1 MTAPAKPYPTEVEA
15 SVEQLVYVR
24 EDEYTVARMSAD
36 GLAAFVAS
44 GRALAGVQPGE
55 TLRLAGEW
63 DEHPRHGS
71 RLVVERCERVVP
83 STVRAITLYLGSGL
97 IRGIGPRLAY
107 AIVSHFGER
116 TLTVIDAEPER
127 LREVINIGA
136 VRQEQIV
143 QAWAEQKE
151 IAALMVVLQGFGI
164 SPLLAAKIYQVYG
177 NDSRDVLTGDP
188 YRLIGQVR
196 GIAFHTA
203 DRIALRSGVPEN
215 SPQRI
220 KAAIVD
226 RLETA
231 AARDGHCFLPLPA
244 LLVATAS
251 LVEQEEELIRS
262 AVDGLVAERRIVV
275 EASSAG
281 PGQVAYSKEQHG
293 REVTLTAHLDRL
305 WRARSTLPMR
315 AFAED
320 EGLHEDQRVAVNLA
334 LTSTVCVLTGGPG
347 CGKSHTV
354 KVIAATV
361 RAMGGTV
368 TLTAPTGKAA
378 KRLSELTGL
387 PAMTVHRMLAQQP
400 EREEGTL
407 FQQSPAQADLIVVD
421 EASML
426 DLQLATR
433 LTAAIPAG
441 SHLLLVGDSDQLPSI
456 GPGSVL
462 ADLLR
467 VEEVPRIRL
476 THIFRQAQDSGIVQ
490 AAHRIRTGELPALPG
505 RGGFWFEELDD
516 PDQVAERVVH
526 LATEAIPRKQN
537 IGRDQVQVL
546 SPMRK
551 GATGTAELGRRLQE
565 RLNPAREGAAEHWS
579 GPSVFRVG
587 DRVMPIRNNYDK
599 GVFNGQTAT
608 VTALSPQER
617 LMEIRTDDG
626 VSVEY
631 TFGELDELTHAY
643 AISVHR
649 SQGSEYPFVVAPIVA
664 EAGGVMLRRRLL
676 YTLVTRAKSW
686 VVLVGQREALEQ
698 AVHQLGYRRNTGLAL
713 RLALSLGDTPATA
726 RKAGPRSEPVTAG
739 KAADQGSEPVASDR
753 G

>member
-1 MTAPAKPYPTEVEA
+1 MTVLAKPDLTAVEA

-24 EDEYTVARMSAD
+24 EDEYTVARMSAEGGAE
-36 GLAAFVAS
+36 GLGGFVAA
-44 GRALAGVQPGE
+44 GRALAGAQPGE
-55 TLRLAGEW
+55 TLRLTGEW

-71 RLVVERCERVVP
+71 RLMVGRCERVVP

-97 IRGIGPRLAY
+97 IRGIGPRLAH
-107 AIVSHFGER
+107 AVVSHFGQE
-116 TLTVIDAEPER
+116 TLTVIDTEPER
-127 LREVINIGA
+127 LREVVNIGA
-136 VRQEQIV
+136 ARQAQIV

-151 IAALMVVLQGFGI
+151 VAELMVVLQGFGI
-164 SPLLAAKIYQVYG
+164 SPLLAAKIYQVHG
-177 NDSRDVLTGDP
+177 NDSRHVLRSDP
-188 YRLIGQVR
+188 YQLIGQVR

-220 KAAIVD
+220 RAALLD

-244 LLVATAS
+244 LVAAAAA
-251 LVEQEEELIRS
+251 LVEQEEEPIRR
-262 AVDGLVAERRIVV
+262 AVDALAAERRVVV
-275 EASSAG
+275 EASPTG
-281 PGQVAYSKEQHG
+281 PGQVVYAKEQHG
-293 REVTLTAHLDRL
+293 REVALAAHLVRL
-305 WRARSTLPMR
+305 WRARSTLPLR
-315 AFAED
+315 TFAED

-334 LTSTVCVLTGGPG
+334 LTSTVSILTGGPG

-378 KRLSELTGL
+378 KRLSELVGL
-387 PAMTVHRMLAQQP
+387 PATTVHRMLAQQP
-400 EREEGTL
+400 EPEEGTL
-407 FQQSPAQADLIVVD
+407 FQQSPAQADLVVVD

-441 SHLLLVGDSDQLPSI
+441 SHLLLVGDGDQLSSI

-467 VEEVPRIRL
+467 VPEIPRIRL

-490 AAHRIRTGELPALPG
+490 AAHRIRTGELPVLPG

-516 PDQVAERVVH
+516 PDQVADRVVH

-537 IGRDQVQVL
+537 IGADQVQVL
-546 SPMRK
+546 CPTRK
-551 GATGTAELGRRLQE
+551 GVTGAAELGRRLQE
-565 RLNPAREGAAEHWS
+565 RLNPARDDAAEHWA

-599 GVFNGQTAT
+599 GVFNGETAT
-608 VTALSPQER
+608 VTAVNPQER
-617 LMEIRTDDG
+617 LVELRTGDG
-626 VSVEY
+626 DSVTY

-664 EAGGVMLRRRLL
+664 EAGGVMLHRRLL
-676 YTLVTRAKSW
+676 YTLVTRAKAW
-686 VVLVGQREALEQ
+686 VVLVGRREALEL
-698 AVHQLGYRRNTGLAL
+698 AVHRLGHRRNTGLAL
-713 RLALSLGDTPATA
+713 RIAT
-726 RKAGPRSEPVTAG
+726 GLEG
-739 KAADQGSEPVASDR
+739 
-753 G
+753 

>member
-1 MTAPAKPYPTEVEA
+1 MTVVAQPGPADVEA

-24 EDEYTVARMSAD
+24 DDEYTVARVSAESL
-36 GLAAFVAS
+36 GGFVAS

-55 TLRLAGEW
+55 TLRLTGEW

-71 RLVVERCERVVP
+71 RLLVKRCERVTP

-97 IRGIGPRLAY
+97 IRGIGPRLAH

-116 TLTVIDAEPER
+116 TLTVIDTEPER
-127 LREVINIGA
+127 LKEVVNIGT
-136 VRQEQIV
+136 VRQAQIV
-143 QAWAEQKE
+143 EAWAEQKAV
-151 IAALMVVLQGFGI
+151 AALMVVLQGFGI

-177 NDSRDVLTGDP
+177 NDSREVLRSDP

-203 DRIALRSGVPEN
+203 DRIALRSGMPEH
-215 SPQRI
+215 SPQRM
-220 KAAIVD
+220 KAAVLD

-244 LLVATAS
+244 LVAAAAA
-251 LVEQEEELIRS
+251 LVEQEEELIRR
-262 AVDGLVAERRIVV
+262 ALDALTAERQVVV
-275 EASSAG
+275 EASPAD
-281 PGQVAYSKEQHG
+281 PDRPVVYAKEQHG
-293 REVTLTAHLDRL
+293 REVALAAHLARL
-305 WRARSTLPMR
+305 WQAPSTLPLR
-315 AFAED
+315 PYAED
-320 EGLHEDQRVAVNLA
+320 EELHEDQRAAVNLV
-334 LTSTVCVLTGGPG
+334 LTSTVSVLTGGPG

-387 PAMTVHRMLAQQP
+387 PAMTVHRMLARQP
-400 EREEGTL
+400 EPEEGTL
-407 FQQSPAQADLIVVD
+407 FQQSPAEADLIVVD

-433 LTAAIPAG
+433 LAAAVPAG
-441 SHLLLVGDSDQLPSI
+441 SHLLLVGDGDQLPSI

-462 ADLLR
+462 ADLLH
-467 VEEVPRIRL
+467 VPEIPRIRL
-476 THIFRQAQDSGIVQ
+476 THVFRQAQDSGIVQ
-490 AAHRIRTGELPALPG
+490 AAHRIRAGELPALPG

-516 PDQVAERVVH
+516 PGQVAERVVH

-546 SPMRK
+546 CPMRR
-551 GATGTAELGRRLQE
+551 GATGTAELGRMLQE
-565 RLNPAREGAAEHWS
+565 RLNPAREGTDEHWS
-579 GPSVFRVG
+579 GPAVFRVG

-599 GVFNGQTAT
+599 GVFNGEIAT
-608 VTALSPQER
+608 VTAVNTQDR
-617 LMEIRTDDG
+617 LVEVRTDDG
-626 VSVEY
+626 ESVRY
-631 TFGELDELTHAY
+631 GFGELDELTHAY

-649 SQGSEYPFVVAPIVA
+649 SQGSEYPFVVAPVVA

-676 YTLVTRAKSW
+676 YTLVTRAKAW
-686 VVLVGQREALEQ
+686 VVLVGQREALEL
-698 AVHQLGYRRNTGLAL
+698 AVHRLGHRRNTGLAL
-713 RLALSLGDTPATA
+713 RLALSLEG
-726 RKAGPRSEPVTAG
+726 
-739 KAADQGSEPVASDR
+739 
-753 G
+753 

>member
-1 MTAPAKPYPTEVEA
+1 MTVLAQPYLTDLEA

-24 EDEYTVARMSAD
+24 EDEYTVARMSAE
-36 GLAAFVAS
+36 GMTGFVAS

-55 TLRLAGEW
+55 TLRLDGEW

-71 RLVVERCERVVP
+71 RLVVRRCERVVP

-97 IRGIGPRLAY
+97 IRGIGPRLAH
-107 AIVSHFGER
+107 AVVSHFGQE
-116 TLTVIDAEPER
+116 TLTVIDTEPER
-127 LREVINIGA
+127 LLEVVNIGA
-136 VRQEQIV
+136 ARQAQIV

-151 IAALMVVLQGFGI
+151 VAALMVVLQGFGI

-177 NDSRDVLTGDP
+177 DGSRDVLLSDP

-203 DRIALRSGVPEN
+203 DRIALRSGVPEH

-220 KAAIVD
+220 RAAILD
-226 RLETA
+226 RLEVA

-244 LLVATAS
+244 LVAAAAS
-251 LVEQEEELIRS
+251 LVEQEEDLIRQ
-262 AVDGLVAERRIVV
+262 AVDALAAERRVV
-275 EASSAG
+275 AEASPAD
-281 PGQVAYSKEQHG
+281 PDQTVVYAKEQHG
-293 REVTLTAHLDRL
+293 REVALAAHLARL
-305 WRARSTLPMR
+305 CLARSTLPLR
-315 AFAED
+315 AFVED
-320 EGLHEDQRVAVNLA
+320 EGLDEDQRAAVNLA
-334 LTSTVCVLTGGPG
+334 LTSTVSVLTGGPG
-347 CGKSHTV
+347 CGKSHTL

-400 EREEGTL
+400 EPEEGAL
-407 FQQSPAQADLIVVD
+407 FQQSPAEADLVVVD

-456 GPGSVL
+456 GPGNVL

-467 VEEVPRIRL
+467 VEEIPRIRL
-476 THIFRQAQDSGIVQ
+476 SRVFRQAQDSGIVQ
-490 AAHRIRTGELPALPG
+490 AAHRIRAGELPALPG

-537 IGRDQVQVL
+537 IGADQVQVL
-546 SPMRK
+546 CPMRK
-551 GATGTAELGRRLQE
+551 GAAGTAELGRRLQE

-579 GPSVFRVG
+579 GPSVFRAG

-599 GVFNGQTAT
+599 GVFNGETAT
-608 VTALSPQER
+608 VTAVNPQDR
-617 LMEIRTDDG
+617 LIEIRTDDG
-626 VSVEY
+626 QSVEY

-676 YTLVTRAKSW
+676 YTLVTRAKAW
-686 VVLVGQREALEQ
+686 VVLVGRREALEL
-698 AVHQLGYRRNTGLAL
+698 AVHRLGHRRNTGLAL
-713 RLALSLGDTPATA
+713 RLTLSLKG
-726 RKAGPRSEPVTAG
+726 
-739 KAADQGSEPVASDR
+739 
-753 G
+753 